1 MQTDFMGISFTLI
14 EVIHTSHTMVLQNQM
29 KHQSY
34 FYYFDKFLFI
44 IYIFIVIV
52 IYIKLIFNKT
62 NIIHPI
68 NLQID
73 SAKTNYIIISTNDRN
88 RNINKLFIINK

>member
-14 EVIHTSHTMVLQNQM
+14 EVIHTSHTMALQNQM

-44 IYIFIVIV
+44 IVYIYLFI
-52 IYIKLIFNKT
+52 
-62 NIIHPI
+62 
-68 NLQID
+68 
-73 SAKTNYIIISTNDRN
+73 
-88 RNINKLFIINK
+88 KLFIYRNDIFITIFHEKFVLLDKFTYFCRKNKDLL